1 MFAVHV
7 KNPFTSA
14 SRQEARDGRLLATHQ
29 RERAERDAS
38 RAEAWASHGRREQ
51 ANAQRGGPCEP
62 ASRDLATRS
71 KYQFEAD
78 SEDDAM
84 EDEIDSNL
92 DALHTAT
99 SGLKHLARAI
109 GDEVHAGNKQL
120 DRIIQD
126 TDRVEDQIAV
136 NRARLGR
143 IR

>member
-1 MFAVHV
+1 M
-7 KNPFTSA
+7 
-14 SRQEARDGRLLATHQ
+14 
-29 RERAERDAS
+29 
-38 RAEAWASHGRREQ
+38 
-51 ANAQRGGPCEP
+51 
-62 ASRDLATRS
+62 
-71 KYQFEAD
+71 
-78 SEDDAM
+78 EDD
-84 EDEIDSNL
+84 IDSNL

-143 IR
+143 IRWEKPLDASGKWVGLDWGEASAHPSWAVLLGMPLFLSCSTWDGGFL